1 MRMHFWR
8 CFPLLAVLFLPGLVM
23 ADTDWQPQGSATAK
37 WLGWIDIYDARLWV
51 GPEVT
56 RANLLAD
63 DTPVKLELCY
73 HRALSPDDFVT
84 AAESGLP
91 KTLPTA
97 QRLAVERLHARY
109 QAVEAGD
116 CYQLEHQPGQGL
128 QLRLNDR
135 TVFVNDTPGFKAVY
149 LGLWLGDSALSTEVK
164 HALLAPL
171 K

>member
-1 MRMHFWR
+1 M
-8 CFPLLAVLFLPGLVM
+8 LFLPGLV
-23 ADTDWQPQGSATAK
+23 AAATAWQPQATASAK
-37 WLGWIDIYDARLWV
+37 WLGWIEIYDARLWV
-51 GPEVT
+51 GPNVT

-73 HRALSPDDFVT
+73 HRALSPEDFVT
-84 AAESGLP
+84 AAEAGLP

-97 QRLAVERLHARY
+97 QRLAVERLHTRY
-109 QAVEAGD
+109 QAVKAGD
-116 CYQLEHQPGQGL
+116 CYQLTHQPAQGL

-149 LGLWLGDSALSTEVK
+149 LGLWLGDSALSAEVK
-164 HALLAPL
+164 HALIAPL